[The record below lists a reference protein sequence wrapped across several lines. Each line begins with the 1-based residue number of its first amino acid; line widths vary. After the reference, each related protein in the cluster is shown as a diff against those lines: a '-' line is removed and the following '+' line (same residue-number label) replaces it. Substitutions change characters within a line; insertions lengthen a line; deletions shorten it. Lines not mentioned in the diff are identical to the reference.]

1 MEDSTSTPS
10 AGASPKP
17 AWPTVA
23 VPGQGTPRL
32 ARDQEDTQSVDAVPG
47 QMAIAVDGDHHGPQ
61 NETGTRGRDV
71 GDRIPT
77 LSVGDRSSAADR
89 SSEPAVDLQVSA
101 MGTEFGDRSGD
112 APGPSGDASQRLG
125 DGGFGPRRELGTGTA
140 DASTSGDRS
149 GTGDGGD
156 ATDREGAVLLDE
168 LRSTIGKYVVLPSE
182 EALTAVALW
191 VAATH
196 IQTALQ
202 HAPRLAVMSPTK
214 GCGKSRVLDVL
225 YETVHDPMMTVNT
238 SPAVIFRTIGKIPP
252 TLLVDE
258 ADTIFS
264 PKAAGD
270 SEILRGLLNAGH
282 QRNRPAW
289 RISGP
294 EHKPT
299 PFPTFAMA
307 AIAGIGDLPDT
318 ITDRS
323 VVLRMQKRKPGEK
336 VAPFRTRYAAPELNA
351 LRDRLAAWLGPLRGT
366 AARMVPA
373 MPVEDRA
380 ADTWEPLVIIAD
392 LAGGHWPAQ
401 ARAACLAMTR
411 HEAVQDE
418 QTSLKTRLLR
428 DIHRIFERAK
438 NPEALPTLDL
448 VAALIQDA
456 DAPWADHGAKGLNA
470 YHLGNLLRDFGIGPV
485 NYRFDQG
492 KQAKAYLR
500 NRFLDAWAR
509 HCPDLAQAEAPPEPA
524 YGTSPV
530 RPTQRKPPTAP
541 AGSLP
546 VGLPGGSAG
555 PSGCPDRTG
564 SVSLRRIR
572 PRAGQRGDGLSH
584 RDGRIRTC
592 PAVRTCADQA
602 RDACNG
608 CDTVPLLPLEHHDV
622 QHRKPPHSSP
632 SGMARP
638 RPTSSSKLERSS
650 P

>member
-1 MEDSTSTPS
+1 
-10 AGASPKP
+10 
-17 AWPTVA
+17 
-23 VPGQGTPRL
+23 
-32 ARDQEDTQSVDAVPG
+32 
-47 QMAIAVDGDHHGPQ
+47 
-61 NETGTRGRDV
+61 
-71 GDRIPT
+71 
-77 LSVGDRSSAADR
+77 
-89 SSEPAVDLQVSA
+89 
-101 MGTEFGDRSGD
+101 MGT
-112 APGPSGDASQRLG
+112 
-125 DGGFGPRRELGTGTA
+125 DGLSGTGTGTGGTA
-140 DASTSGDRS
+140 DSGGAS
-149 GTGDGGD
+149 GTEDD
-156 ATDREGAVLLDE
+156 AGALTGEGAVILDE
-168 LRSTIGKYVVLPSE
+168 LRKTIGKYVVLPNE
-182 EALTAVALW
+182 EALTAVTLW

-264 PKAAGD
+264 PKASGD

-366 AARMVPA
+366 AASMVPQ

-392 LAGGHWPAQ
+392 LADGHWPAQ

-428 DIHRIFERAK
+428 DIHRVFERAN
-438 NPEALPTLDL
+438 NPEALSTQDL

-456 DAPWADHGAKGLNA
+456 DAPWAEHGAKGLNA
-470 YHLGNLLRDFGIGPV
+470 YHLGNLLRDFDIRPA

-492 KQAKAYLR
+492 RQAKAYLR

-509 HCPDLAQAEAPPEPA
+509 HCPDLADTDVKPEPSP
-524 YGTSPV
+524 GTAPA
-530 RPTQRKPPTAP
+530 RPTQGNPPSAP

-546 VGLPGGSAG
+546 VGPPG
-555 PSGCPDRTG
+555 
-564 SVSLRRIR
+564 
-572 PRAGQRGDGLSH
+572 
-584 RDGRIRTC
+584 
-592 PAVRTCADQA
+592 
-602 RDACNG
+602 
-608 CDTVPLLPLEHHDV
+608 
-622 QHRKPPHSSP
+622 
-632 SGMARP
+632 
-638 RPTSSSKLERSS
+638 
-650 P
+650 